1 MKWKRYPAYRD
12 SGVEW
17 VGEVPEHWDVVSAK
31 WVYELR
37 LGKMLQNQPTSPK
50 DKAVPYLKA
59 VHVGWGDVCV
69 DELPTMWASDADT
82 RYYGV
87 RAGDL
92 LVCEGGQPGRAGIV
106 SSVPD
111 KCILQNSLH
120 RVRAKSTHDLGFL
133 LYLLWEANRS
143 GYLDSECNKATIVHF
158 TKEKFGSLKMPWPS
172 LDQRRHI
179 ASFLDKGTTHIDTLV
194 SKKQCQ
200 LELLE
205 EKRVALITRAVT
217 KGLDPNVKMKDSGVE
232 WLGEVPEH
240 WRVCSLRRTANR
252 IQSGSTPPTAE
263 ERYYDEGTIP
273 WYGPGSFDDSLVLSS
288 PVKYI
293 SISAVQE
300 GKARVFKKGSVM
312 VVTIGAT
319 TGKTGYITEDSSC
332 NQQITVVS
340 FDERVLLG
348 EFGRYALKHQEPILR
363 GIAPVATL
371 PILDQDRIA
380 ALPLVVPPVH
390 EQESIVEFL
399 DRETTRIND
408 LRDKIQH
415 SIQLL
420 QEYRSALISA
430 AVTGQIDVREEVV

>member
-1 MKWKRYPAYRD
+1 
-12 SGVEW
+12 
-17 VGEVPEHWDVVSAK
+17 VGREVPEHWDVVSAK

-240 WRVCSLRRTANR
+240 WKVVSLKRMARISYGLGQPPRELEDGIPLIRATDISRGAIDPSNCLRVDPTGVPTGRNAFLEPGDIIVVRSGAYTGDSALVPRELAGAVAGYDMIVRCSDCL
-252 IQSGSTPPTAE
+252 AE
-263 ERYYDEGTIP
+263 FMAY
-273 WYGPGSFDDSLVLSS
+273 VLLSNS
-288 PVKYI
+288 M
-293 SISAVQE
+293 A
-300 GKARVFKKGSVM
+300 
-312 VVTIGAT
+312 
-319 TGKTGYITEDSSC
+319 
-332 NQQITVVS
+332 QQINMVS
-340 FDERVLLG
+340 SRAAQAHLNAEQLG
-348 EFGRYALKHQEPILR
+348 NCTSAFPSLE
-363 GIAPVATL
+363 
-371 PILDQDRIA
+371 
-380 ALPLVVPPVH
+380 
-390 EQESIVEFL
+390 EQRSIVRYL
-399 DRETTRIND
+399 DSETIRID
-408 LRDKIQH
+408 AIRDKIQH

>member
-1 MKWKRYPAYRD
+1 MKWKRYPAYKD

-17 VGEVPEHWDVVSAK
+17 LDAIPATWEVRPLKRVASLNDDLLPENTDGQFRMLYVDISSVDERQGILHKQELVFEDAPSRARRLVRHGDVLISTVRTYLRAIAPVVNPEDNLVVSTGFA
-31 WVYELR
+31 VVRPLEDQLDSSFAAYALCS
-37 LGKMLQNQPTSPK
+37 QPFIESIMR
-50 DKAVPYLKA
+50 
-59 VHVGWGDVCV
+59 HSVGVSYPAINPST
-69 DELPTMWASDADT
+69 L
-82 RYYGV
+82 
-87 RAGDL
+87 GDL
-92 LVCEGGQPGRAGIV
+92 PLVLP
-106 SSVPD
+106 SSGEQD
-111 KCILQNSLH
+111 
-120 RVRAKSTHDLGFL
+120 R
-133 LYLLWEANRS
+133 
-143 GYLDSECNKATIVHF
+143 
-158 TKEKFGSLKMPWPS
+158 
-172 LDQRRHI
+172 I
-179 ASFLDKGTTHIDTLV
+179 ARFLDHEIGYIDALISSKQRQLQLV
-194 SKKQCQ
+194 
-200 LELLE
+200 E
-205 EKRVALITRAVT
+205 EKRIALITQAVT